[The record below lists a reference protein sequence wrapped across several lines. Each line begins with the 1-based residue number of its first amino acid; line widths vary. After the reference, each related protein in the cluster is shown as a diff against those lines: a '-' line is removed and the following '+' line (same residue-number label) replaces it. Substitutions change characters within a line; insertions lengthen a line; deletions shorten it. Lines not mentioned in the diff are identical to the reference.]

1 MVAVMLTIVQAWS
14 PVILLAVLAIVFR
27 RGALTLAVAGYLWT
41 CLLAFAAFTTPVKM
55 ILMAT
60 LDGVLTTLPLLLVV
74 YGGILLASVLIE
86 AGSLKRLA
94 EWFTGAVGDEWQRVS
109 LLAMGMGNA
118 LEGAGIIAE
127 PVAAPMLRA
136 SGLAPAAA
144 AALSIVGYSGLMTL
158 GLGGV
163 IVTVLANV
171 TGFPT
176 EALVGRIGALSVPAA
191 VLMSCSVPWI
201 LGRGRELAGKLIFLT
216 VMGLV
221 SGLAAW
227 GAVIV
232 IGHQVGEFAGG
243 VVLTMVLVL
252 PGVRR
257 LKPNGTILKDMVP
270 FLIMGCGIT
279 AVNMVPFL
287 REWTGDKLAFS
298 LSVIQG
304 RDIVFRPLSDAYF
317 YLFAAFV
324 AAHWM
329 MMRGKGLGKSL
340 IKGTVQGWR
349 PLGAM
354 ALFGAMGQVLAFTG
368 ASPAS
373 PGLVD
378 AARHVPSILAMSM
391 AGAGPVYPV
400 FVPLLGW
407 VGTFLTGYGVAS
419 IMLFAALQMGIAA
432 GLGVSPEV
440 LVTGLAV
447 GASVGGISSP
457 FKVAFAAS
465 MSGATGMEGDILRKT
480 IPLGIVSCLV
490 LGVFLLFMV

>member
-1 MVAVMLTIVQAWS
+1 MTTVLLAWS
-14 PVILLAVLAIVFR
+14 PVLLLAVMAVVFR

-41 CLLAFAAFTTPVKM
+41 CLLAFSAFTTPAKM
-55 ILMAT
+55 IVLAT
-60 LDGVLTTLPLLLVV
+60 LDGILTTLPLLLVV

-86 AGSLKRLA
+86 TGSLKRLA
-94 EWFTGAVGDEWQRVS
+94 DWFTGAVRDEWQRVS

-171 TGFPT
+171 SGYPA
-176 EALVGRIGALSVPAA
+176 EVLVGRIGALSVPAA
-191 VLMSCSVPWI
+191 VLMSWSIPWI
-201 LGRGRELAGKLIFLT
+201 LGRWREFPGKMVYLT
-216 VMGLV
+216 AMGLI

-227 GAVIV
+227 GAVVV
-232 IGHQVGEFAGG
+232 IGYQVGELAGG
-243 VVLTMVLVL
+243 VALTAVLVA
-252 PGVRR
+252 PGIRR
-257 LKPNGTILKDMVP
+257 LKLDRTIFRDMVP
-270 FLIMGCGIT
+270 FLIMGCGIL
-279 AVNMVPFL
+279 AVNIVPFIK
-287 REWTGDKLAFS
+287 EWTRNQAVFS
-298 LSVIQG
+298 LSVIQS
-304 RDIVFRPLSDAYF
+304 RHIVFRPLSDAYL
-317 YLFAAFV
+317 YLFMAFV
-324 AAHWM
+324 AAHLM
-329 MMRGKGLGKSL
+329 MIRGRGFGRSL
-340 IKGTVQGWR
+340 LRGTVQGWR
-349 PLGAM
+349 PLAAM

-368 ASPAS
+368 VSPVS
-373 PGLVD
+373 PDLVD
-378 AARHVPSILAMSM
+378 ASRHAPSILAMSM
-391 AGAGPVYPV
+391 AGAGAAYPV

-419 IMLFAALQMGIAA
+419 IMLFASLQVGIAE
-432 GLGVSPEV
+432 GLGVPPEV
-440 LVTGLAV
+440 LLTGLAV

-465 MSGATGMEGDILRKT
+465 MSGATGMEGEILRKT

>member
-1 MVAVMLTIVQAWS
+1 MVNRMLTILLAWS
-14 PVILLAVLAIVFR
+14 PVILLAVLAVIFR
-27 RGALTLAVAGYLWT
+27 CQALTLAAAGYLWT
-41 CLLAFAAFTTPVKM
+41 CLLAFLAFATPVKM

-60 LDGVLTTLPLLLVV
+60 LDGFLTTLPLLLVV
-74 YGGILLASVLIE
+74 YGGILLASVLME
-86 AGSLKRLA
+86 TGSLKRLA
-94 EWFTGAVGDEWQRVS
+94 DWFTGAVRDEWQRVS
-109 LLAMGMGNA
+109 LLAMGMGNS

-136 SGLAPAAA
+136 SGLAPSAA

-171 TGFPT
+171 TGFPA
-176 EALVGRIGALSVPAA
+176 ESLVGKIGALSVPAA
-191 VLMSCSVPWI
+191 VLMSWSIPWI
-201 LGRGRELAGKLIFLT
+201 LGRWEDFLSKVFYLT
-216 VMGLV
+216 VLGLI

-227 GAVIV
+227 VAVVAIGYQIGELAGGIVLTVFLVAPGIRKLKPDAVIV
-232 IGHQVGEFAGG
+232 
-243 VVLTMVLVL
+243 
-252 PGVRR
+252 R
-257 LKPNGTILKDMVP
+257 DMVP
-270 FLIMGCGIT
+270 FLIMATGIL

-287 REWTGDKLAFS
+287 KEWTRNGVVFS
-298 LSVIQG
+298 LSAIQE
-304 RDIVFRPLSDAYF
+304 RDIVFRPLADAYL

-324 AAHWM
+324 VAHGM
-329 MMRGKGLGKSL
+329 MVRDKGLASSL
-340 IKGTVQGWR
+340 IHGTVQGWR

-368 ASPAS
+368 VSPAS
-373 PGLVD
+373 PGLLD
-378 AARHVPSILAMSM
+378 ASRHAPSILAMSM
-391 AGAGPVYPV
+391 AGAGAFYPL

-419 IMLFAALQMGIAA
+419 IMLFAALQMGIA
-432 GLGVSPEV
+432 GDLGVSPEV

-447 GASVGGISSP
+447 GASVGGVSSP

-480 IPLGIVSCLV
+480 IPLGIVSCLL
-490 LGVFLLFMV
+490 LGAVLLFMV

>member
-1 MVAVMLTIVQAWS
+1 MTAILLAWS
-14 PVILLAVLAIVFR
+14 PVILLAVLAMIFR
-27 RGALTLAVAGYLWT
+27 QGALTLAVAGYLWT
-41 CLLAFAAFTTPVKM
+41 CLLAVGAFTTPVRM
-55 ILMAT
+55 VLMAT
-60 LDGVLTTLPLLLVV
+60 LDGFLTTLPLLLVV

-86 AGSLKRLA
+86 TGSLKRLA
-94 EWFTGAVGDEWQRVS
+94 DWFTGAVRDEWQRVS

-144 AALSIVGYSGLMTL
+144 AALSIIGYSGLMTL

-171 TGFPT
+171 TGYPA

-191 VLMSCSVPWI
+191 VLMSWSIPWI
-201 LGRGRELAGKLIFLT
+201 LGRWRDFPGKLVYLT
-216 VMGLV
+216 AMGLI

-227 GAVIV
+227 VAVV
-232 IGHQVGEFAGG
+232 IIGYQVGELAGG
-243 VVLTMVLVL
+243 VVLTVFLVA
-252 PGVRR
+252 PGYRR
-257 LKPNGTILKDMVP
+257 LKPNRAIIRDMVP
-270 FLIMGCGIT
+270 FLIMGCGIL
-279 AVNMVPFL
+279 AVNMTPVL
-287 REWTGDKLAFS
+287 KEWTRNQAVFS

-304 RDIVFRPLSDAYF
+304 RNIIFRPLSDAYL
-317 YLFAAFV
+317 YLLIAFAA
-324 AAHWM
+324 AHIM
-329 MMRGKGLGKSL
+329 MVRGKGLGKSL
-340 IKGTVQGWR
+340 LQGTVQGWR
-349 PLGAM
+349 PLVAM

-368 ASPAS
+368 VSPSSPALMDS
-373 PGLVD
+373 S
-378 AARHVPSILAMSM
+378 RHAPSILALSM
-391 AGAGPVYPV
+391 AGAGAAYPL

-419 IMLFAALQMGIAA
+419 IMLFATLQAGIAA
-432 GLGVSPEV
+432 RLGVSPEL

-490 LGVFLLFMV
+490 LGVFLLFMA